1 MKNKTAVALGLFD
14 GIHRGHRLILNKAL
28 SYKEYTPAV
37 FTFNTQ
43 SIKFKHGKP
52 FEYIY
57 TNFSASI

>member
-52 FEYIY
+52 FEYI
-57 TNFSASI
+57 